1 MNTQRGIAS
10 FVLRMTQ
17 DLWQDAQGEPHVQWR
32 GQIRHVQDE
41 DEASFTDFA
50 DAVTF
55 IQGHLTKLTLD
66 NLSGG
71 TNMEQEK
78 VLRESFKLWE
88 QFAST
93 YNKMMFEAMEKT
105 IQQSEAIKQQM
116 DQAVERSMK
125 TWKLPAAANPAEILA
140 ALDKLSAQVEALTEK
155 VVGLEK
161 SLQKSAAKKE

>member
-17 DLWQDAQGEPHVQWR
+17 DLWQDAQGEPHIAWR
-32 GQIRHVQDE
+32 GQIRHVQDG
-41 DEASFTDFA
+41 DAASFTDFA
-50 DAVTF
+50 EAVAF

-71 TNMEQEK
+71 ANMEQEK

-105 IQQSEAIKQQM
+105 IQQSEALKQQM

-125 TWKLPAAANPAEILA
+125 SWKVPTAANSAEIVE
-140 ALDKLSAQVEALTEK
+140 ALNKLSAQVEALAEK
-155 VVGLEK
+155 VDSLEK
-161 SLQKSAAKKE
+161 SLKKSAPKKD